1 MYKNIAV
8 PVSFDEDKDVAS
20 AIGVAKALAD
30 DGARITFL
38 HVVENVPSYVVDL
51 IPQTTIEAR
60 REEIDTRMKELTAG
74 VENAASTVVHGSAGR
89 AITQW
94 AGENDADCIVIASH
108 RPVFSDM
115 LLGSTAA
122 WVVRHADCA
131 VHVVR

>member
-1 MYKNIAV
+1 MYQNIAV
-8 PVSFDEDKDVAS
+8 PVSFDEDRDVAS
-20 AIGVAKALAD
+20 AVGVAKALASQ
-30 DGARITFL
+30 GARITFL

-51 IPQTTIEAR
+51 IPQQTIAAR
-60 REEIDTRMKELTAG
+60 TEEIDKRMKELTAG
-74 VENAASTVVHGSAGR
+74 VENSSAAVIHGSAGR
-89 AITQW
+89 AIAQW

-108 RPVFSDM
+108 RPVMSDM

>member
-60 REEIDTRMKELTAG
+60 REEIDTRMKALTAG

>member
-8 PVSFDEDKDVAS
+8 PVSFDEDRDVAS
-20 AIGVAKALAD
+20 AVGVAKALASQ
-30 DGARITFL
+30 GARITFL
-38 HVVENVPSYVVDL
+38 HVMENIPAYVADL
-51 IPQTTIEAR
+51 IPQQTFTAR
-60 REEIDTRMKELTAG
+60 TEEVDKRMKALTAG
-74 VENAASTVVHGSAGR
+74 IENASATVIHGSAGR
-89 AITQW
+89 AITGW

-108 RPVFSDM
+108 RPALSDM